1 MGSNFFT
8 RKNEEE
14 KIHKRAILDN
24 SKKFILNWVFGGLL
38 IIGTI
43 ISVILSGGLIL
54 FIDGGITLTYIIVQ
68 ISLTVYD
75 KIIDKYLKNIPSSK
89 KRDFKTK
96 IHKFYENI
104 FINCRM
110 TDNVDNN
117 VLKNFIDQ
125 FIEEENILIKTANKF
140 EEKSSK
146 IINESRKLKNK
157 FNILVIGPTG
167 SGKSTLVNEFFGI
180 KDAKECYGDVGTIG
194 FHPYTTEDSEY
205 VLIDSQGLDYSKSIK
220 DFTISLKSFIIE
232 SNKSPNT
239 FIDMIYYCT
248 NNQTRLQEQEINL
261 ITELQKIYDL
271 ERVPLIIVHTQALS
285 NDFHTQFVNFIKDKY
300 ENKFMVIKVLARKLD
315 NKGPYGM
322 EDLKIATK
330 IKKENILESSYYCK
344 FIANVSKNIY
354 KDYTD
359 NIFITKIKGIFI
371 NSKEESM
378 EDMINKIFNMYR
390 FEKPDKAFNNE
401 HRFNLMVFQNDLIT
415 SYKNH
420 IDNFIKIV
428 IKYNAESDAYYEI
441 AKHNIFED
449 EMEDKIDELYKK
461 KLDEF
466 DTFKNDIDELLFP
479 CLVDIFKTK
488 IISHFNQRII
498 PYLKPK
504 IDSLMAH

>member
-1 MGSNFFT
+1 
-8 RKNEEE
+8 
-14 KIHKRAILDN
+14 
-24 SKKFILNWVFGGLL
+24 
-38 IIGTI
+38 
-43 ISVILSGGLIL
+43 
-54 FIDGGITLTYIIVQ
+54 
-68 ISLTVYD
+68 
-75 KIIDKYLKNIPSSK
+75 
-89 KRDFKTK
+89 
-96 IHKFYENI
+96 
-104 FINCRM
+104 M

-300 ENKFMVIKVLARKLD
+300 
-315 NKGPYGM
+315 
-322 EDLKIATK
+322 
-330 IKKENILESSYYCK
+330 
-344 FIANVSKNIY
+344 
-354 KDYTD
+354 
-359 NIFITKIKGIFI
+359 
-371 NSKEESM
+371 
-378 EDMINKIFNMYR
+378 
-390 FEKPDKAFNNE
+390 
-401 HRFNLMVFQNDLIT
+401 
-415 SYKNH
+415 
-420 IDNFIKIV
+420 
-428 IKYNAESDAYYEI
+428 
-441 AKHNIFED
+441 
-449 EMEDKIDELYKK
+449 
-461 KLDEF
+461 
-466 DTFKNDIDELLFP
+466 
-479 CLVDIFKTK
+479 
-488 IISHFNQRII
+488 
-498 PYLKPK
+498 
-504 IDSLMAH
+504 